1 MRNRLDEQL
10 EQLSE
15 ALIRMGALCEEAI
28 AAAAGAYLE
37 GDRELGKTA
46 CRLEQEIDQA
56 QRDIEGHCMKLLL
69 RQHPVAGDLRVVS
82 AAMRMISD
90 MERIGDQAA
99 DIAEIA
105 AEMEE
110 NDLREKLPIGDM
122 AREAVAMVTDSVDAF
137 VRRDLEL
144 AHRVI
149 LHDDRVDDLF
159 DRIREELTGLM
170 ATGERGR
177 ACLDVLMIAKYYER
191 IGDHACNIA
200 QWVEYAVTGEY
211 EED

>member
-1 MRNRLDEQL
+1 
-10 EQLSE
+10 
-15 ALIRMGALCEEAI
+15 
-28 AAAAGAYLE
+28 
-37 GDRELGKTA
+37 
-46 CRLEQEIDQA
+46 
-56 QRDIEGHCMKLLL
+56 
-69 RQHPVAGDLRVVS
+69 
-82 AAMRMISD
+82 